1 MSFDPYKV
9 DLPIIEIT
17 GEVKARLAS
26 GNRLIVNAP
35 PGAGKSTILPLALL
49 EEKWLEGQKIILLE
63 PRRLAA
69 RSIAYRMAQLL
80 DEPVGQTVGY
90 RIRFET
96 RVSDQ
101 TKIEV
106 VTEGILTRMLQ
117 SDNALEGVGLV
128 IFDEFHERSL
138 HADLAL
144 AFTLEA
150 QQVLRPDLR
159 LLVMSATLN
168 MPELETLLKAPAV
181 VSQGKQYPVA
191 IQYTGETDPYMI
203 PEMAARVIL
212 QAFREQ
218 TGDILAFFPG
228 EGEIR
233 KCEELLKKDLPQAA
247 IHPLFGQLPQKKQLA
262 AIFPDKQG
270 RRKIVLATSIAETS
284 LTIEG
289 IKVVVDSGFIRKAS
303 FDPGSGLSRLV
314 TLPVTKDTADQR
326 TGRAGRLSPGVCYR
340 MWTPATHA
348 HLQEFSTPELL
359 EADLTSLALELAHW
373 GITDA
378 QELNWLNPPPLGH
391 MHAAS
396 ELLHELEALEDG
408 KITSHGKQIQQ
419 LPCHPRIAHML
430 LEADKMGLAA
440 LATDIAALIEER
452 DPLPDAGIDLSIRV
466 EALHRFRDENRK
478 GGRMNRIEQV
488 ANSYRG
494 LLKTEPDNGIV
505 DPYEVGFV
513 LSMAYP
519 ERIASAR
526 PGNNAQFQLANGR
539 YAVAGH
545 RDDLSHEPWLAVAHL
560 NARDGLGKIHL
571 AAPLNP
577 KDLAVRVRE
586 REVITW
592 DTRKGGLVAT
602 KDLSIGSIVLQ
613 SKPLTHPDP
622 SAIKAAIL
630 EVISKEGRQLL
641 DFSEEVVQWQLRVLS
656 LRLWNEDTSWP
667 DVSTENLLSTSDK
680 WLEPYLDNVR
690 TPEDLKKINLREV
703 LQHTLAYDKQQLL
716 DSLAP
721 LKIKVPSG
729 SQLPLKYR
737 DEGLP
742 PILSVRLQELFGLA
756 ETPTINGG
764 KQEVLLDL
772 LSPGFKPVQRTADLR
787 SFWNDAYFEVRKD
800 LKRRYPKH
808 RWPEDPWAVDP
819 GVFKKS

>member
-9 DLPIIEIT
+9 DPPIIEIT

-150 QQVLRPDLR
+150 QQVLRPDLH

-181 VSQGKQYPVA
+181 VSRGKQYPVA
-191 IQYTGETDPYMI
+191 IQYTGETDPFMI

-247 IHPLFGQLPQKKQLA
+247 IHPLFGQLPQNKQLA

-289 IKVVVDSGFIRKAS
+289 IMVVVDSGFIRKAS

-340 MWTPATHA
+340 MWTPTTHT

-419 LPCHPRIAHML
+419 LP
-430 LEADKMGLAA
+430 
-440 LATDIAALIEER
+440 
-452 DPLPDAGIDLSIRV
+452 
-466 EALHRFRDENRK
+466 
-478 GGRMNRIEQV
+478 
-488 ANSYRG
+488 
-494 LLKTEPDNGIV
+494 
-505 DPYEVGFV
+505 
-513 LSMAYP
+513 
-519 ERIASAR
+519 
-526 PGNNAQFQLANGR
+526 
-539 YAVAGH
+539 
-545 RDDLSHEPWLAVAHL
+545 
-560 NARDGLGKIHL
+560 
-571 AAPLNP
+571 
-577 KDLAVRVRE
+577 
-586 REVITW
+586 
-592 DTRKGGLVAT
+592 
-602 KDLSIGSIVLQ
+602 
-613 SKPLTHPDP
+613 
-622 SAIKAAIL
+622 
-630 EVISKEGRQLL
+630 
-641 DFSEEVVQWQLRVLS
+641 
-656 LRLWNEDTSWP
+656 
-667 DVSTENLLSTSDK
+667 
-680 WLEPYLDNVR
+680 
-690 TPEDLKKINLREV
+690 
-703 LQHTLAYDKQQLL
+703 
-716 DSLAP
+716 
-721 LKIKVPSG
+721 
-729 SQLPLKYR
+729 
-737 DEGLP
+737 
-742 PILSVRLQELFGLA
+742 
-756 ETPTINGG
+756 
-764 KQEVLLDL
+764 
-772 LSPGFKPVQRTADLR
+772 
-787 SFWNDAYFEVRKD
+787 
-800 LKRRYPKH
+800 
-808 RWPEDPWAVDP
+808 
-819 GVFKKS
+819 